1 VVLCV
6 VCVCFLFS
14 YSISLRDLTADLA
27 QKENHPVLRELREML
42 QPTGNYKA
50 FRKVLKQANP
60 PLVPFVGCF
69 QTDLVFIEDG
79 NKILLPNGHTHFA
92 KVRGVCLCP
101 SASKSVATASVFLMA
116 YLTHSHNQCGVCD
129 DGRIPP

>member
-1 VVLCV
+1 V
-6 VCVCFLFS
+6 
-14 YSISLRDLTADLA
+14 

-92 KVRGVCLCP
+92 KVRACAVCAVLAVC
-101 SASKSVATASVFLMA
+101 AVFTAA
-116 YLTHSHNQCGVCD
+116 HPTINAVCD
-129 DGRIPP
+129 GGGGGRVSSLYSATRWRR

>member
-1 VVLCV
+1 M
-6 VCVCFLFS
+6 
-14 YSISLRDLTADLA
+14 
-27 QKENHPVLRELREML
+27 LRELREML

-92 KVRGVCLCP
+92 KVRACAVCAVLAVCGVYSCSP
-101 SASKSVATASVFLMA
+101 
-116 YLTHSHNQCGVCD
+116 HNQCGV
-129 DGRIPP
+129 